1 METIFKT
8 DKNGNQRYTSIR
20 VQKLKDG
27 TANIIKATGVVDGK
41 ESISTTHVPLGYESA
56 LKRAKTIWKNLQV
69 PDVMPMLA
77 NKWDD
82 RKKYISEPFYVQ
94 PKLDGVRLLVSNKGG
109 ISRTGKLVPGTEYLG
124 KGLKDGE
131 YLDGECYDPNKTFE
145 QITSLFK
152 TDPKQLEFYVFD
164 YFDVNRPDLP
174 FEERCKHHVTVET
187 KLVRKKT
194 CLKQFHENFVS
205 HGYEGTMV
213 REPSSIYENGKRSNY
228 LLKFKDFMTEEYE
241 VIDAKT
247 GHGRDAN
254 AVVWV
259 CKTENGSTFC
269 ARPEGT
275 IEQRE
280 YFYSNKEKY
289 FGKMLTVKF
298 QNLTELGIP
307 RFPIGIVFRDYE

>member
-109 ISRTGKLVPGTEYLG
+109 ISRTG
-124 KGLKDGE
+124 
-131 YLDGECYDPNKTFE
+131 NSF
-145 QITSLFK
+145 
-152 TDPKQLEFYVFD
+152 
-164 YFDVNRPDLP
+164 
-174 FEERCKHHVTVET
+174 
-187 KLVRKKT
+187 
-194 CLKQFHENFVS
+194 
-205 HGYEGTMV
+205 
-213 REPSSIYENGKRSNY
+213 REPSISVKVSKTVNTSTVNVTIQTKR
-228 LLKFKDFMTEEYE
+228 LRKLRVCLKPTRNNSSFMFL
-241 VIDAKT
+241 II
-247 GHGRDAN
+247 
-254 AVVWV
+254 
-259 CKTENGSTFC
+259 S
-269 ARPEGT
+269 
-275 IEQRE
+275 
-280 YFYSNKEKY
+280 
-289 FGKMLTVKF
+289 M
-298 QNLTELGIP
+298 
-307 RFPIGIVFRDYE
+307 